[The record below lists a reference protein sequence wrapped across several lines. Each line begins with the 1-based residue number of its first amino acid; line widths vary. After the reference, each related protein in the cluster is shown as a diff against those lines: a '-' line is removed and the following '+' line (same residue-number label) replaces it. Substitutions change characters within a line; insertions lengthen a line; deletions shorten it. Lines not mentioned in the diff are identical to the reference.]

1 MLNKK
6 ETEKA
11 WSEKRNTVLKLGW
24 DRGGANKVSQ
34 LSL

>member
-24 DRGGANKVSQ
+24 DGGGLTKFPN
-34 LSL
+34 